1 MEISQDGK
9 ILVLDRLDY
18 EAHADR
24 MESTKGHVEY
34 EEDDRLVAFD
44 YEIQVDGYEVYGGY
58 IYPTEYVTTHVGV
71 TVKNAFAY
79 DGEDEITPVIDETE
93 LSKKK
98 ESQIR

>member
-1 MEISQDGK
+1 MTTNTEK
-9 ILVLDRLDY
+9 KTLFLDRMDY
-18 EAHADR
+18 EALADL
-24 MESTKGHVEY
+24 MEGTKGHVEY

-44 YEIQVDGYEVYGGY
+44 YEIDLDGYEVYGGY

-93 LSKKK
+93 LSKEI